1 MPSGPPVLVPSMSCP
16 PASSLPNEG
25 MDLVRELTEY
35 VKHASVSTDPA
46 FKAGMD
52 GAREHICGLLKQAG
66 LEVEVIPTPL
76 HPIVLE
82 QDRKSVV

>member
-1 MPSGPPVLVPSMSCP
+1 
-16 PASSLPNEG
+16 

-66 LEVEVIPTPL
+66 LEVEVVPTP
-76 HPIVLE
+76 PPP
-82 QDRKSVV
+82 DRARPPPWSEGMAPHRPLRPL

>member
-1 MPSGPPVLVPSMSCP
+1 
-16 PASSLPNEG
+16 

-52 GAREHICGLLKQAG
+52 GAREHICGLLKQA
-66 LEVEVIPTPL
+66 
-76 HPIVLE
+76 
-82 QDRKSVV
+82 